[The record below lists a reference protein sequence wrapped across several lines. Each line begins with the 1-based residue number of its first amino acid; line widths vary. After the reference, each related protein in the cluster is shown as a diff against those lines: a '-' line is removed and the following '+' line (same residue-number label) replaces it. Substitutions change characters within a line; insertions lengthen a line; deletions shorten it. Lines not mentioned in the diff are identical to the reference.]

1 MPWPLHL
8 VSFHQFFYRLERSKC
23 AAGVMSVGA
32 VPHEAVTPDSAL
44 KCFND
49 LFYPT
54 FRSLHLHFS
63 HNPLESISSPFDQT
77 TCSLMEG
84 AKMPAAV

>member
-1 MPWPLHL
+1 MPWPLRL
-8 VSFHQFFYRLERSKC
+8 VQCPTKRLRL
-23 AAGVMSVGA
+23 
-32 VPHEAVTPDSAL
+32 DSAL

-49 LFYPT
+49 LFYQT

-63 HNPLESISSPFDQT
+63 HNPLQSRFSPFDQT

-84 AKMPAAV
+84 AKMPSPV